1 MIPIFMMAR
10 SVRRPSYS
18 CKLRLNSPPSVHRPI
33 PPHCPAGH
41 ERRTGETMTSVATRR
56 AYGRGLFVLLML
68 LATSTSAAT
77 FVVSSV
83 ADSGAGTLRQAIID
97 ANTAAGTDTITFA
110 IAGAGLHTISPASN
124 LPNIT
129 EAVIIDGYS
138 QSGSSVNTLA
148 LGDNAVLQIEV
159 NGANI
164 SNGTGL
170 HFVGV
175 NGGEVKG
182 LLMTKWNNAITL
194 EVATNLII
202 DGNFFGT
209 NAAGSAT
216 SAAAANGSAFFILNT
231 STANTIGGAA
241 AAARN
246 LISGGTT
253 AGITLGNNDTANNT
267 IQNNYIGTNA
277 AGTAALPNPVG
288 ISFNGAGANTIRGN
302 VISGNAT
309 SATFSAGIQ
318 LENTTANILVVG
330 NKVGTSADGT
340 AAIPNSYGI
349 TLLDGFS
356 GGANQNTIGT
366 LAEPNIIAFNN
377 RAGVALQAFTSKV
390 SRQNTI
396 RFNSIFS
403 NGTLGID
410 LGDDGITPN
419 DAGDGDI
426 GLFNDLQNFPVI
438 DTAQFGAGTITI
450 AGTLSSAPSSTY
462 IVQFFQNTACDASGA
477 GEGQTYL
484 GETTITTA
492 ASGVGTFNVTFAG
505 VAGGFAT
512 ATATDSLG
520 NTSEFSACAA
530 ISTPATPAITMGNA
544 QVVEGNA
551 GSATMTFNVF
561 LSAASASTVTASFA
575 TASGTGTSGTD
586 FTANSG
592 TVTFTAGQ
600 TTQTLTVSVLGDV
613 TPEPDETLL
622 VNLTGPVNATIGGSV
637 GVGTIKNDDALPALS
652 ISDVTLAEGNS
663 GATSFNF
670 TVTLT
675 PASAFPV
682 TINYATA
689 DDTAIAGPDYQPTSG
704 SLTFAPGQ
712 TTKPVTVLVNGEV
725 TTEPNED
732 FFVNLYNPGN
742 ASVSDAQGQGNI
754 TNDDAN
760 PSITIN
766 DPSVV
771 EGNTGN
777 NPNMNFVITLSN
789 PTSIT
794 LSVPFSLAN
803 GTATVGSDYQTN
815 SGSFSVFPGSLTASV
830 SVGVIGDVNVE
841 SDETFFMNLGS
852 LAGATIAK
860 PQGVGTII
868 NDDGLASP
876 GISISDVT
884 VTEGNS
890 GTVNANF
897 NVLLTA
903 SSASTITVNYATAD
917 NTATLANNDYVTKS
931 GVITFTPGQTFQSVA
946 ITVNGDTVFE
956 PNETFFVNLTAPVNG
971 SIIKAQG
978 IGTITNDDVIGSA
991 DLVLT
996 KTAATTAAGNANVTY
1011 TIIVMNNGATGASN
1025 VVVSDTLPAGTTFG
1039 SALTTQGTCI
1049 AGSPI
1054 TCALGSLANGAS
1066 ATITLTLKMPNSN
1079 TSVSNT
1085 ASVAAAENDP
1095 SPNNNSATAVT
1106 AVSVAVAPTPALS
1119 TWMLLLLAAFLS
1131 AWAVTRLR

>member
-1 MIPIFMMAR
+1 MKTPEAPKA
-10 SVRRPSYS
+10 SHS
-18 CKLRLNSPPSVHRPI
+18 
-33 PPHCPAGH
+33 
-41 ERRTGETMTSVATRR
+41 
-56 AYGRGLFVLLML
+56 RGLFVLLML
-68 LATSTSAAT
+68 LATSASAAT
-77 FVVSSV
+77 FVVSSTS
-83 ADSGAGTLRQAIID
+83 DSGAGTLRQAIID

-110 IAGAGLHTISPASN
+110 IPGAGLHTISPATN

-138 QSGSSVNTLA
+138 QSGSSVNTLT

-159 NGANI
+159 NGASV

-170 HFVGV
+170 NFTATVT
-175 NGGEVKG
+175 GGEVKG
-182 LLMTKWNNAITL
+182 LLMTKWNNAIL
-194 EVATNLII
+194 FNGATNITV

-231 STANTIGGAA
+231 ATGNTIGGAA

-253 AGITLGNNDTANNT
+253 AGITLGNSGTANNL

-277 AGTAALPNPVG
+277 AGTAALPNFVG

-302 VISGNAT
+302 VISGNT
-309 SATFSAGIQ
+309 SSSSFSAGIQ
-318 LENTTANILVVG
+318 LENTTSNILVVG
-330 NKVGTSADGT
+330 NKIGTSADGT
-340 AAIPNSYGI
+340 AAIANTNGI
-349 TLLDGFS
+349 TLSDGFS

-366 LAEPNIIAFNN
+366 LAEPNIIAFNT
-377 RAGVALQAFTSKV
+377 RAGVTLQAFTSKV

-396 RFNSIFS
+396 RYNSIFS
-403 NGTLGID
+403 NGMLGID

-419 DAGDGDI
+419 DVGDGDA

-438 DTAQFGAGTITI
+438 SSAQFGAGTITI
-450 AGTLSSAPSSTY
+450 QGTLSSMPSGTY
-462 IVQFFQNTACDASGA
+462 AVQFFQNTACDPSGA

-484 GETTITTA
+484 GEVTITTA

-530 ISTPATPAITMGNA
+530 ITTPATPSISISDPQAI
-544 QVVEGNA
+544 EGNA
-551 GSATMTFNVF
+551 GTATMTFNVF

-575 TASGTGTSGTD
+575 TASGTATSGVD
-586 FTANSG
+586 FTATSG
-592 TVTFTAGQ
+592 TVTFTPGQ
-600 TTQTLTVSVLGDV
+600 TIQPITVSVLGDI

-622 VNLTGPVNATIGGSV
+622 VNLTTPVNATIADNQ
-637 GVGTIKNDDALPALS
+637 GVGTIKDDDALPALS
-652 ISDVTLAEGNS
+652 INDVTLAEGNS
-663 GATSFNF
+663 GATSFDF

-682 TINYATA
+682 TINYGTA
-689 DDTAIAGPDYQPTSG
+689 ENTALAGSDYQPASG

-712 TTKPVTVLVNGEV
+712 TTKTVSVLVNGDV
-725 TTEPNED
+725 TTEPNET
-732 FFVNLYNPGN
+732 FFVNLFNPGN
-742 ASVSDAQGQGNI
+742 ASVSDAQGLGTI

-771 EGNTGN
+771 EGNVGS
-777 NPNMNFVITLSN
+777 NPNMSFVITLSN

-794 LSVPFSLAN
+794 LSVPFTLAN

-815 SGSFSVFPGSLTASV
+815 SGSFTVFPGATTAQV
-830 SVGVIGDVNVE
+830 SIGIIGDATVE
-841 SDETFFMNLGS
+841 PDETFFVNLGATS
-852 LAGATIAK
+852 GATIADN
-860 PQGVGTII
+860 QGVGTII

-890 GTVNANF
+890 GTVTANF
-897 NVLLTA
+897 NVFLTA

-917 NTATLANNDYVTKS
+917 NSATVANSDYVNKS
-931 GVITFTPGQTFQSVA
+931 GVLTFTPGQTGQSVA
-946 ITVNGDTVFE
+946 VAVNGDAVFE
-956 PNETFFVNLTAPVNG
+956 PNETFFVNLSAPSNG
-971 SIIKAQG
+971 IIIKAQG
-978 IGTITNDDVIGSA
+978 TGTITNDDVIGSA

-996 KTAATTAAGNANVTY
+996 KTGAATAAGNANVAY
-1011 TIIVMNNGATGASN
+1011 TITVMNNGVNGASN
-1025 VVVSDTLPAGTTFG
+1025 VVVSDTLPAGTTFV
-1039 SALTTQGTCI
+1039 SATTTQGSCVN
-1049 AGSPI
+1049 GSPI
-1054 TCALGSLANGAS
+1054 TCTLGSLASGAA

-1085 ASVAAAENDP
+1085 ASVAAAESDP
-1095 SPNNNSATAVT
+1095 NTNNNSATAVT
-1106 AVSVAVAPTPALS
+1106 AVTVAAAPIPSLS
-1119 TWMLLLLAAFLS
+1119 TWMLLLLAALLS
-1131 AWAVTRLR
+1131 AWAVARLR

>member
-1 MIPIFMMAR
+1 MQSVEAR
-10 SVRRPSYS
+10 PASYS
-18 CKLRLNSPPSVHRPI
+18 RV
-33 PPHCPAGH
+33 
-41 ERRTGETMTSVATRR
+41 
-56 AYGRGLFVLLML
+56 LFAFLML
-68 LATSTSAAT
+68 LATSASAAT
-77 FVVSSV
+77 FTVISV

-110 IAGAGLHTISPASN
+110 IPGSGLHTISPASN

-138 QSGSSVNTLA
+138 QSGSSVNTLS
-148 LGDNAVLQIEV
+148 LGENAVLQIEL
-159 NGANI
+159 NGA
-164 SNGTGL
+164 SVSSGTGL
-170 HFVGV
+170 NFLATV

-182 LLMTKWNNAITL
+182 LLVTKWNNAILLNGAKNMT
-194 EVATNLII
+194 I

-209 NAAGSAT
+209 NAAGSST
-216 SAAAANGSAFFILNT
+216 SASAANGSAFFILNT
-231 STANTIGGAA
+231 ATGNTIGGAA

-253 AGITLGNNDTANNT
+253 AGITLGNSGTANNV

-277 AGTAALPNPVG
+277 AGTAALPNFTG

-302 VISGNAT
+302 VISGST
-309 SATFSAGIQ
+309 SSASFSAGIQ
-318 LENTTANILVVG
+318 LENTTANTLVVG
-330 NKVGTSADGT
+330 NKIGTSADGT
-340 AAIPNSYGI
+340 AAIPNTYGI

-366 LAEPNIIAFNN
+366 VAEPNIIAFNTK
-377 RAGVALQAFTSKV
+377 AGVALQAFTSKV

-396 RFNSIFS
+396 RYNSIFS

-419 DAGDGDI
+419 DAGDGDA

-438 DTAQFGAGTITI
+438 TSAQFGAGTVTI

-462 IVQFFQNTACDASGA
+462 AVQFFQSTACDPSGA

-484 GETTITTA
+484 GEATVITA
-492 ASGVGTFNVTFAG
+492 ASGVGTFNVTFPG

-530 ISTPATPAITMGNA
+530 ISTPATPSITISDA

-551 GSATMTFNVF
+551 GTAIMTFNVF

-575 TASGTGTSGTD
+575 TASSSATSGSD
-586 FTANSG
+586 FTPNSG

-600 TTQTLTVSVLGDV
+600 TMQTITVSVLGDV
-613 TPEPDETLL
+613 TPEADEILL
-622 VNLTGPVNATIGGSV
+622 VNLTNPVNATIGDNQGT
-637 GVGTIKNDDALPALS
+637 GTIKNDDGLPSLS
-652 ISDVTLAEGNS
+652 ISDVTLNEGNS
-663 GATSFNF
+663 GATSFDF

-689 DDTAIAGPDYQPTSG
+689 DDTAISGSDYQPTSG

-712 TTKPVTVLVNGEV
+712 ITKTVSVFVNGDV

-732 FFVNLYNPGN
+732 FFVNLFNPGN

-760 PSITIN
+760 PTITIN

-771 EGNTGN
+771 EGNVGN
-777 NPNMNFVITLSN
+777 GPNMNFVITLSN

-794 LSVPFSLAN
+794 LSVPFSLADGSAN
-803 GTATVGSDYQTN
+803 VGSDYQTN
-815 SGSFSVFPGSLTASV
+815 SGSFTVFPGAITSTVSIGINGDV
-830 SVGVIGDVNVE
+830 SVE
-841 SDETFFMNLGS
+841 PDENFFMNLGAT
-852 LAGATIAK
+852 AGATIADN
-860 PQGVGTII
+860 QGVGTII

-876 GISISDVT
+876 GISINNVT

-897 NVLLTA
+897 TVSLTA
-903 SSASTITVNYATAD
+903 SSVSTITVNYATAD
-917 NTATLANNDYVTKS
+917 NSATLANNDYVTKS
-931 GVITFTPGQTFQSVA
+931 GVVTFTPGQTSQGVS
-946 ITVNGDTVFE
+946 ITVNGDTAFE
-956 PNETFFVNLTAPVNG
+956 PNETFFVNLTTPANAI
-971 SIIKAQG
+971 IIKAQG
-978 IGTITNDDVIGSA
+978 TGTITNDDVVGSA
-991 DLVLT
+991 DLNLT
-996 KTAATTAAGNANVTY
+996 KTGAATAAGNANVVY
-1011 TIIVMNNGATGASN
+1011 TITVVNPGVTGASN
-1025 VVVSDTLPAGTTFG
+1025 VIVSDTLPAGTAFV
-1039 SALTTQGTCI
+1039 SATSTQGTCVN
-1049 AGSPI
+1049 GTPV
-1054 TCALGSLANGAS
+1054 TCTLGSLAGGAS

-1079 TSVSNT
+1079 TTVSNT
-1085 ASVAAAENDP
+1085 ASVTASESDPNTND
-1095 SPNNNSATAVT
+1095 NSSTAVT
-1106 AVSVAVAPTPALS
+1106 VVSVAAAPTPALS
-1119 TWMLLLLAAFLS
+1119 AWLLLLLATLLS
-1131 AWAVTRLR
+1131 AWAVARLR